1 MQPHIALI
9 TQLTTDPRMERWT
22 SLSPRLGNELDF
34 NFTVDFFA
42 WWRRKL
48 ISIEDF
54 PYVGV
59 DFRGSVDLVLP
70 ESIDWDVSGM
80 KPNLVMYF
88 LFFILYYFYVYKE
101 GF

>member
-1 MQPHIALI
+1 MQPQIALI
-9 TQLTTDPRMERWT
+9 AQTTTDPRMERWT

-59 DFRGSVDLVLP
+59 DFWGSVDLVLP
-70 ESIDWDVSGM
+70 EGIDWDMSGTKT
-80 KPNLVMYF
+80 KPCHV
-88 LFFILYYFYVYKE
+88 FFIFYFILFLCV
-101 GF
+101 